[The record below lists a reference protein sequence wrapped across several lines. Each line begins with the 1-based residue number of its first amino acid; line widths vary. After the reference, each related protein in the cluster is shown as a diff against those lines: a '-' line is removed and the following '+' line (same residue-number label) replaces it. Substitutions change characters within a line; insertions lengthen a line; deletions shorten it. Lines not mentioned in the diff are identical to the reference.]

1 MEFLSEGITLISI
14 NLLIFLIVPLSPV
27 ELSLQM
33 SLNTIHPA
41 LVNPHLQ
48 ISQKILQ
55 LWPRVVLQILGMKL

>member
-1 MEFLSEGITLISI
+1 MF
-14 NLLIFLIVPLSPV
+14 PLSPV

-41 LVNPHLQ
+41 LLNLHLQ